1 VLLLRIFWTTSTFS
15 SQFNMRETNK

>member
-15 SQFNMRETNK
+15 SQFIMRETNK